1 MLDNTLE
8 SRIDYIRTQIKAG
21 EFTAP
26 AREAT
31 AIIETA
37 FRELYRR
44 SIGLLNGQ
52 DRLRVYKVEEQIGGG
67 TKSFDEFTMGQL
79 VALFRN
85 SNFLEAWSK
94 VTNNELR
101 GIRMINL
108 DEVVRLRNQ
117 LVHSDGAATHGEA
130 ELLFQCLQAILE
142 TFGILSL
149 DRVTTEADALPS
161 ENPSAATKQT
171 ARSRGKASTYRP
183 TGSRESNRLA
193 VQAQHAAQFDK
204 GLLSEARAHI
214 GTETFSVM
222 DIGCADGAM
231 TIDRFADAAYSR
243 VLAVDRDADSIDA
256 AIRANP
262 EPDRFA
268 FLNAD
273 VDALDF
279 EERVADLLAQRGWS
293 PPDVIFSALTIHHL
307 ANPIKLLRTCRYLL
321 SSPGAIVLRGS
332 DDGSK
337 VAYPDEDQ
345 RMRRVIEATLAS
357 PGVSDRM
364 NGRKIYHQLYR
375 AGFRKI
381 QTVYDIQDTSR
392 LDQSERRD
400 LFVESFSWRRNYL
413 QQAVEQNPG
422 SVPYTQ
428 QLREMDELLDELEYD
443 FEADGFYYA
452 EIGYGAVA
460 LVE

>member
-8 SRIDYIRTQIKAG
+8 SRIDYIRAQIKAG

-52 DRLRVYKVEEQIGGG
+52 DRLRVNKVEEQIGGG
-67 TKSFDEFTMGQL
+67 NKSFDEFTMGQL
-79 VALFRN
+79 VGLFRN

-94 VTNNELR
+94 ATNNELR

-149 DRVTTEADALPS
+149 DRVTTEADVLPS
-161 ENPSAATKQT
+161 DNPSAATKHEG
-171 ARSRGKASTYRP
+171 RSRGTASTYRP
-183 TGSRESNRLA
+183 TGSRESKRLA

-204 GLLSEARAHI
+204 HLLGQARTHI
-214 GTETFSVM
+214 GAEIFSVM

-231 TIDRFADAAYSR
+231 TIERFAETAYSH
-243 VLAVDRDADSIDA
+243 VLAVDRDAESIDA
-256 AIRANP
+256 AIRTNP
-262 EPDRFA
+262 DVDRFA

-279 EERVADLLAQRGWS
+279 EETVADFLGQRGWN
-293 PPDVIFSALTIHHL
+293 PPNIVFSALTIHHL

-337 VAYPDEDQ
+337 VAYPDEDD
-345 RMRRVIEATLAS
+345 RMRRVIEATLTS
-357 PGVSDRM
+357 PGISDRM

-381 QTVYDIQDTSR
+381 QMLYDIQDTSQ
-392 LDQSERRD
+392 LDQAERRD
-400 LFVESFSWRRNYL
+400 LFVESFSWRSNYL
-413 QQAVEQNPG
+413 KRAVEQDPS
-422 SVPYTQ
+422 SVLHMQ

-460 LVE
+460 LLS